1 MAARDQRNLR
11 KHNNRLYQ
19 QTWRALETYV
29 PKRVDGRK
37 GVVGLSYSGRD
48 SKYLINGNA
57 SPRIFLIQEGSAFYN
72 AYEKD
77 IAVVNIFFGGPTAFG
92 KDTPAKNIKFH
103 TFPKSLRDPKEWPGS
118 TSSLTWEV
126 SVVFVLASAL
136 CLLLS
141 LHIGL

>member
-92 KDTPAKNIKFH
+92 KDTPAKKYQISHF
-103 TFPKSLRDPKEWPGS
+103 S
-118 TSSLTWEV
+118 
-126 SVVFVLASAL
+126 
-136 CLLLS
+136 
-141 LHIGL
+141 

>member
-1 MAARDQRNLR
+1 MAARDQGNLW
-11 KHNNRLYQ
+11 KHHDRLYE
-19 QTWRALETYV
+19 QTWRAVETYV

-48 SKYLINGNA
+48 SKYLINA

-92 KDTPAKNIKFH
+92 KDTPAKKYQISHF
-103 TFPKSLRDPKEWPGS
+103 S
-118 TSSLTWEV
+118 
-126 SVVFVLASAL
+126 
-136 CLLLS
+136 
-141 LHIGL
+141 